1 MDLGETERADILD
14 HMKSRME
21 GSRLQQPRNERSS
34 SLWIHRLQ
42 LRDLSLENNND
53 KRVFYH
59 YTFSIH
65 VNIMKGEA
73 LSAAKIHLITY

>member
-1 MDLGETERADILD
+1 MLPCDSEQQRRKGRDIEIGEDGEEESCMDLGETERADILD

-42 LRDLSLENNND
+42 LRDLSLENNN
-53 KRVFYH
+53 KRVF
-59 YTFSIH
+59 
-65 VNIMKGEA
+65 
-73 LSAAKIHLITY
+73 